1 MKLLDYDIF
10 PVFLQRW
17 FGAPAQKQQRLV
29 GPKRDHDS
37 GYFDIVRF
45 FGPDA
50 LDPRKVTI
58 RYDERPIRLEDPV
71 IAAYARRT
79 EKELRAQGRLFE
91 GPPTMAVSEED
102 FTAGEPFCRV
112 QPCDYG
118 LFAGSCFALDRKAP
132 EFEGRGGTLREY
144 YAAAYPDRTSD
155 RHPLAGS
162 LGICGLLIVSRPDGS
177 PESIL
182 LVERAGHLASL
193 ESSTGPSAAGSVDW
207 GTSCRTL
214 HDLAISSLREEVEQE
229 LGLAPDEFSIRPL
242 AYAREIFRGEKPQ
255 LFALIRTP
263 LDRPAVEARMQAV
276 EGKREFDRYH
286 FAAPDATG
294 VVTAEMRRRL
304 NHEARMNLA
313 MLEEL
318 WAGGQP

>member
-10 PVFLQRW
+10 PAFLEHW
-17 FGAPAQKQQRLV
+17 FGSPDQKQERLV
-29 GPKRDHDS
+29 GSNREYDS

-50 LDPRKVTI
+50 IDPGTVAI
-58 RYDERPIRLEDPV
+58 RYDERPVRLEDPV

-91 GPPTMAVSEED
+91 GPPTMAVVEEN
-102 FTAGEPFCRV
+102 FNAGEPFCRV

-118 LFAGSCFALDRKAP
+118 LFAGSCFALDRRAP

-162 LGICGLLIVSRPDGS
+162 LGVCGLLVVRGADGS
-177 PESIL
+177 PKSIL

-193 ESSTGPSAAGSVDW
+193 ENSTGPSAAGSVDW
-207 GTSCRTL
+207 DISCRTL
-214 HDLAISSLREEVEQE
+214 RDLAISSLAAEVREE
-229 LGLAPDEFSIRPL
+229 LGLARDEFSIRPL

-255 LFALIRTP
+255 LFALIETE
-263 LDRPAVEARMQAV
+263 LDPSTIETRFQAV
-276 EGKREFDRYH
+276 AGRREFDRYQ
-286 FAAPDATG
+286 FAALDTTG
-294 VVTAEMRRRL
+294 RLTAKARQRL

-313 MLEEL
+313 MLEEMWL
-318 WAGGQP
+318 EQRA